1 MANSSGDFIPNPIIE
16 TVSTLLDAD
25 TSVGADT
32 TGESQHQQSISE
44 TNTMPPAASV
54 VEPQVLDEGPYICLN
69 MIVKNESRIIVR
81 LFDSVLP
88 LIDSYCICDTGSAD
102 NTVEIIEEYFKSRNI
117 PGKIVREPFRDFAYN
132 RTFAL
137 KACEG
142 LPRADFL
149 LLMDADM
156 ILRVEPKLCPRN
168 FRRAL
173 GTNNCIAYHLFQ
185 GSDAFYYK
193 NVRIIKNIA
202 GFSYWGVTHEFL
214 QTPPDT
220 VIKQLDKS
228 LLFVDDIGDGGAKG
242 DKFQRDIRLLSQGLE
257 ENPGNDRYTFYL
269 ANSYFNTGQHEK
281 AIEYYKQRIEMGGW
295 NQEIWFSYYSIGK
308 SYNALGDFAQ
318 ALHYWLCGYQ
328 CLPCRVENLYQIIH
342 YYRNKGDNVLAQAF
356 YEMARE
362 SMDHDGGGSVRSE
375 FLFLENDIYEYKLD
389 YEFTIVGFYRNP
401 RKHDVIALCMKVLTT
416 PLTPHDIG
424 RNVISN
430 YKYYAPSLKRLEDA
444 ATLARWE
451 QRLQVLRSVGK
462 TVSSTVLD
470 PSVYVSSTP
479 SVWVDPLNKSK
490 LYVNVRYVSYNIDD
504 NGKYSIRDSKGR
516 NTNQNALATINV
528 GGGQWNKTNETVLEY
543 NKCYDDTYAG
553 LEDVR
558 LFSNNEVICFNAT
571 RVLEYG
577 RSYIEHGTIK
587 YGAVASNLVTV
598 DNKQGVEKNWVLF
611 KNGDR
616 QVKTIYGWS
625 PLTIG
630 SIVDDPDRNLDEKG
644 NILKKL
650 VLERSYDAPNF
661 FRWVRGS
668 TNGIRID
675 DEVWFICH
683 VVSYEQP
690 RCYYHLFVTIDL
702 FSMQLKRYTR
712 LFRFEDK
719 KVEYTLG
726 FVYMEKDKEFL
737 IGYSL
742 VDRETKYMVVSKEKV
757 DKLFVG

>member
-16 TVSTLLDAD
+16 TVSTLLHNE
-25 TSVGADT
+25 SE
-32 TGESQHQQSISE
+32 TGIEHQQSISE
-44 TNTMPPAASV
+44 NNTMPAES
-54 VEPQVLDEGPYICLN
+54 EKQVLDEGPYICLN

-88 LIDSYCICDTGSAD
+88 LIDSYCICDTGSTD
-102 NTVEIIEEYFKSRNI
+102 NTIEVIEEYFKSHNI

-142 LPRADFL
+142 LPKADFL
-149 LLMDADM
+149 FLMDADM
-156 ILRVEPKLCPRN
+156 ILRVNPKLCPRN
-168 FRRAL
+168 FRLAL
-173 GTNNCIAYHLFQ
+173 GADTCIAYHLFQ

-193 NVRIIKNIA
+193 NVRIIKNT
-202 GFSYWGVTHEFL
+202 GTFSYWGVTHEFL
-214 QTPPDT
+214 QTPPNT
-220 VIKQLDKS
+220 AIKQLDKS

-242 DKFQRDIRLLSQGLE
+242 DKFQRDIRLLSKGLE

-308 SYNALGDFAQ
+308 SYKALGDFAKAQ
-318 ALHYWLCGYQ
+318 HYWLCGYQ
-328 CLPCRVENLYQIIH
+328 CLPSRIENLYQIIH
-342 YYRNKGDNVLAQAF
+342 YYRNKGDNVLAHAF

-362 SMDHDGGGSVRSE
+362 SMDHDGGGHERSE
-375 FLFLENDIYEYKLD
+375 FLFLENDVYEYKLD
-389 YEFTIVGFYRNP
+389 YEFTIIGFYRNP
-401 RKHDVIALCMKVLTT
+401 RKHDVVASCMKVLAN
-416 PLTPHDIG
+416 PLTKLDIG
-424 RNVISN
+424 RNVLSN
-430 YKYYAPSLKRLEDA
+430 YNFYAPSLKRLEDA
-444 ATLARWE
+444 ITPRWQ
-451 QRLQVLRSVGK
+451 QRLLVLQNVGK
-462 TVSSTVLD
+462 TADIDHSL
-470 PSVYVSSTP
+470 YVSSTP
-479 SVWVDPLNKSK
+479 SVWVDPFNKTK
-490 LYVNVRYVSYNIDD
+490 LYVNVRYVSYFIDEHG
-504 NGKYSIRDSKGR
+504 NYGNRDSKGR
-516 NTNQNALATINV
+516 IMNKNVLATIDI

-543 NKCYDDTYAG
+543 NKCYDDTYTG
-553 LEDVR
+553 LEDIR
-558 LFSNNEVICFNAT
+558 IFTNNEVLFFNAT

-587 YGAVASNLVTV
+587 YGAVSSNLVTV
-598 DNKQGVEKNWVLF
+598 DNKQDVEKNWVLF
-611 KNGDR
+611 RNGDR

-630 SIVDDPDRNLDEKG
+630 SIVDDPDRKLDEKG

-650 VLERSYDAPNF
+650 VMERSYDMPNF

-668 TNGIRID
+668 TNGVRID

-683 VVSYEQP
+683 VVSYDRP
-690 RCYYHLFVTIDL
+690 RCYYHLFVTLDL
-702 FSMQLKRYTR
+702 FTMQLKRYTR

-726 FVYMEKDKEFL
+726 MVFMEKDKEFL

-742 VDRETKYMVVSKEKV
+742 IDKETKYMVVSKEKIE
-757 DKLFVG
+757 KLFV

>member
-1 MANSSGDFIPNPIIE
+1 
-16 TVSTLLDAD
+16 
-25 TSVGADT
+25 
-32 TGESQHQQSISE
+32 
-44 TNTMPPAASV
+44 
-54 VEPQVLDEGPYICLN
+54 
-69 MIVKNESRIIVR
+69 
-81 LFDSVLP
+81 
-88 LIDSYCICDTGSAD
+88 
-102 NTVEIIEEYFKSRNI
+102 
-117 PGKIVREPFRDFAYN
+117 
-132 RTFAL
+132 
-137 KACEG
+137 
-142 LPRADFL
+142 
-149 LLMDADM
+149 
-156 ILRVEPKLCPRN
+156 
-168 FRRAL
+168 
-173 GTNNCIAYHLFQ
+173 
-185 GSDAFYYK
+185 
-193 NVRIIKNIA
+193 
-202 GFSYWGVTHEFL
+202 
-214 QTPPDT
+214 
-220 VIKQLDKS
+220 
-228 LLFVDDIGDGGAKG
+228 
-242 DKFQRDIRLLSQGLE
+242 
-257 ENPGNDRYTFYL
+257 
-269 ANSYFNTGQHEK
+269 
-281 AIEYYKQRIEMGGW
+281 
-295 NQEIWFSYYSIGK
+295 
-308 SYNALGDFAQ
+308 
-318 ALHYWLCGYQ
+318 
-328 CLPCRVENLYQIIH
+328 
-342 YYRNKGDNVLAQAF
+342 
-356 YEMARE
+356 
-362 SMDHDGGGSVRSE
+362 
-375 FLFLENDIYEYKLD
+375 
-389 YEFTIVGFYRNP
+389 
-401 RKHDVIALCMKVLTT
+401 
-416 PLTPHDIG
+416 
-424 RNVISN
+424 
-430 YKYYAPSLKRLEDA
+430 
-444 ATLARWE
+444 
-451 QRLQVLRSVGK
+451 VGK

-479 SVWVDPLNKSK
+479 SVWIDPLNKSK
-490 LYVNVRYVSYNIDD
+490 LYVNVRYVSYNVDD
-504 NGKYSIRDSKGR
+504 NGKYSVRDEKGR
-516 NTNQNALATINV
+516 IMSQNVFATINV

-543 NKCYDDTYAG
+543 NKCYDNIYVG

-571 RVLEYG
+571 RPLAYG

-587 YGAVASNLVTV
+587 YGAIASNLVTV

-690 RCYYHLFVTIDL
+690 RCYYHLFVTLDL

-742 VDRETKYMVVSKEKV
+742 VDRETNYMVVSKEKV

>member
-1 MANSSGDFIPNPIIE
+1 
-16 TVSTLLDAD
+16 
-25 TSVGADT
+25 
-32 TGESQHQQSISE
+32 
-44 TNTMPPAASV
+44 
-54 VEPQVLDEGPYICLN
+54 VLD
-69 MIVKNESRIIVR
+69 
-81 LFDSVLP
+81 
-88 LIDSYCICDTGSAD
+88 
-102 NTVEIIEEYFKSRNI
+102 
-117 PGKIVREPFRDFAYN
+117 
-132 RTFAL
+132 
-137 KACEG
+137 
-142 LPRADFL
+142 
-149 LLMDADM
+149 
-156 ILRVEPKLCPRN
+156 
-168 FRRAL
+168 
-173 GTNNCIAYHLFQ
+173 
-185 GSDAFYYK
+185 
-193 NVRIIKNIA
+193 
-202 GFSYWGVTHEFL
+202 
-214 QTPPDT
+214 
-220 VIKQLDKS
+220 
-228 LLFVDDIGDGGAKG
+228 
-242 DKFQRDIRLLSQGLE
+242 
-257 ENPGNDRYTFYL
+257 
-269 ANSYFNTGQHEK
+269 
-281 AIEYYKQRIEMGGW
+281 
-295 NQEIWFSYYSIGK
+295 
-308 SYNALGDFAQ
+308 
-318 ALHYWLCGYQ
+318 
-328 CLPCRVENLYQIIH
+328 
-342 YYRNKGDNVLAQAF
+342 
-356 YEMARE
+356 
-362 SMDHDGGGSVRSE
+362 
-375 FLFLENDIYEYKLD
+375 
-389 YEFTIVGFYRNP
+389 
-401 RKHDVIALCMKVLTT
+401 
-416 PLTPHDIG
+416 
-424 RNVISN
+424 
-430 YKYYAPSLKRLEDA
+430 
-444 ATLARWE
+444 
-451 QRLQVLRSVGK
+451 
-462 TVSSTVLD
+462 
-470 PSVYVSSTP
+470 
-479 SVWVDPLNKSK
+479 
-490 LYVNVRYVSYNIDD
+490 
-504 NGKYSIRDSKGR
+504 
-516 NTNQNALATINV
+516 
-528 GGGQWNKTNETVLEY
+528 Y

-587 YGAVASNLVTV
+587 YGAIASNLVTV

-690 RCYYHLFVTIDL
+690 RCYYHLFVTLDL